1 MDTKIDTKIKKLQ
14 EKIKELQDQ
23 QLDLDSSIEDIYTTI
38 NNWKHPEEEHIT
50 KPNKPNTPTILPH
63 PLTNSSLSTENISYF
78 IDYIISL
85 NPTRYKHQPYA
96 KRQALTF
103 YNYLNQSQTNQ
114 YHNHQH
120 NRHQHQQP
128 EDTTEINEGNDKN
141 IDIHTQRE
149 HIKYFLE
156 LEETQRETILQQCKS
171 LNELQVSSKP
181 KIFKILDSSLS
192 VYHKKL
198 ALSKLKNLEAM
209 DNTDSE
215 YFKLSQWLDN
225 LLDIPFNQYKQPAFM
240 TQDPIVVFQSARKHL
255 DSVIY
260 GQSKTKQHILEIV
273 ARMISNPKS
282 QGSVFAVEGEPGTGK
297 TTLIKEGL
305 SQVLGLPFIFISL
318 GGAQDGSYLSG
329 ENYTYIG
336 SKCGKI
342 IQELKATQCMNP
354 IFYFDELDKVST
366 TERGQ
371 EIINLLIHITDFAQN
386 THFQDIYLDGI
397 TVDLSRATFIFSFN
411 DRNKISPVLLDRM
424 EIIKFHSY
432 SNAEKKYITEH
443 YLLPNVIKQYFGE
456 DDNKIEIIFNT
467 KTKSKILD
475 KILNKIIAN
484 NITRVD
490 SNIKHIARKKIQNH
504 KNHKKHNML
513 NVHYIMKRRM
523 GIMKKAK
530 YCNGGMRYIK
540 RNLERIISKI
550 NIDRLEKVNGLSDDI
565 QNKTKTTT
573 KTKTNIAD
581 ENI

>member
-1 MDTKIDTKIKKLQ
+1 MDTKIDTKFDTKFDTKIKKIQ
-14 EKIKELQDQ
+14 DKIKELQDQ
-23 QLDLDSSIEDIYTTI
+23 QVELDSSIEDIYTTI
-38 NNWKHPEEEHIT
+38 NDWKHPEHLTIS
-50 KPNKPNTPTILPH
+50 NTPNIQSQTTLYH
-63 PLTNSSLSTENISYF
+63 PLQNITPSIDNISYF

-85 NPTRYKHQPYA
+85 NPTQYQPYA

-103 YNYLNQSQTNQ
+103 YDYFNKTQYNQQ
-114 YHNHQH
+114 QH
-120 NRHQHQQP
+120 HP
-128 EDTTEINEGNDKN
+128 EDITTTNDINETNDKH
-141 IDIHTQRE
+141 IDVQRT

-156 LEETQRETILQQCKS
+156 LNDNQRTNILQQCESINK
-171 LNELQVSSKP
+171 LQISNTP
-181 KIFKILDSSLS
+181 KIFKILESSLS
-192 VYHKKL
+192 DYHKKI
-198 ALSKLKNLEAM
+198 ALSKMKHLESM
-209 DNTDSE
+209 DITDSE

-225 LLDIPFNQYKQPAFM
+225 LLDIPFNQYKQPAYI
-240 TQDPIVVFQSARKHL
+240 TLEPPQSYSSIFQSARQKL

-273 ARMISNPKS
+273 ARMISNQKS

-329 ENYTYIG
+329 ENYTYVG

-397 TVDLSRATFIFSFN
+397 TVNLSRATFIFSFN

-432 SNAEKKYITEH
+432 SNIEKKYITEH

-456 DDNKIEIIFNT
+456 DNNKIEIIFNT

-475 KILNKIIAN
+475 KIITH
-484 NITRVD
+484 NITRENKK
-490 SNIKHIARKKIQNH
+490 SIPKKIQNYIP
-504 KNHKKHNML
+504 KNNNML
-513 NVHYIMKRRM
+513 NIHYIMKRRM
-523 GIMKKAK
+523 CIMKKTK
-530 YCNGGMRYIK
+530 NCYGGMRYIK
-540 RNLERIISKI
+540 RKLERIISKI
-550 NIDRLEKVNGLSDDI
+550 NIDRLEKVNGINDRI
-565 QNKTKTTT
+565 QNNTH
-573 KTKTNIAD
+573 NNGHIL
-581 ENI
+581 